1 MGRYIAR
8 RLLLTIPV
16 LIGASFLIFALVYA
30 LPGDPIRALGGER
43 PLSPAVVAQL
53 REEFNLDDPL
63 VIQYAKYVGDLLQG
77 DLGTDFR
84 GREVSETITQR
95 LPVTLRLTAVAI
107 AIETVIGIIAGVLA
121 GIRRN
126 GFLDNLVLVSST
138 LIVSVP
144 ILVLAFIAQFVLGL
158 QFGWFPIAGINE
170 GWLSYVLPGLVL
182 ASGSLAYVARLTRTS
197 IAENLRADYVRTAR
211 AKGLPNRTVIGLVAG
226 VLAGIR
232 RNSFF
237 DNLVLVSS
245 TLVVSIPILVL
256 AFVSQYLFGLRL
268 GWFPIAGTNDGL
280 YSYILPGLVLAS
292 GSLAY
297 VARLTRTSIAENLR
311 ADYVRTARAKGL
323 PGRTVVV
330 RHTLRNSLIPVI
342 TFIGAYIGALMGGA
356 IVTES
361 VFNLPG
367 IGREVYDAVRAQE
380 GAVVVGIVTLMV
392 FFFIFFNLVVDVLY
406 AVLDPRIRYD

>member
-1 MGRYIAR
+1 MGRYVAR

-16 LIGASFLIFALVYA
+16 LIGASFLIFAMVYA
-30 LPGDPIRALGGER
+30 LPGDPIRALGGDR
-43 PLSPAVVAQL
+43 PLTPAVVAEL
-53 REEFNLDDPL
+53 RDRFNLDDPL
-63 VIQYAKYVGDLLQG
+63 GIQYLKYVGDLLQG

-84 GREVSETITQR
+84 GRPVSETIAR
-95 LPVTLRLTAVAI
+95 VLPVTIKLTLVAVAF
-107 AIETVIGIIAGVLA
+107 E
-121 GIRRN
+121 
-126 GFLDNLVLVSST
+126 
-138 LIVSVP
+138 
-144 ILVLAFIAQFVLGL
+144 IL
-158 QFGWFPIAGINE
+158 
-170 GWLSYVLPGLVL
+170 
-182 ASGSLAYVARLTRTS
+182 
-197 IAENLRADYVRTAR
+197 
-211 AKGLPNRTVIGLVAG
+211 IGLVAG

-256 AFVSQYLFGLRL
+256 AFVSQFLFGLKL
-268 GWFPIAGTNDGL
+268 GWFPIAGTQEGL
-280 YSYILPGLVLAS
+280 YSYPLPGLVLAS

-297 VARLTRTSIAENLR
+297 VARLTRTSLVENLR

-342 TFIGAYIGALMGGA
+342 TFIGADIGALMGGA

-392 FFFIFFNLVVDVLY
+392 FFYIFFNLDVDVLY